1 MELGKRAAVQLKMKM
16 GRVKEATGKLAGKH
30 RVWVSWGVVNSL
42 VWQDCRSSWEKRK
55 ERKIGWVWI
64 RY

>member
-30 RVWVSWGVVNSL
+30 GVWVSWGVVNSL
-42 VWQDCRSSWEKRK
+42 VWQDYRSSWKS
-55 ERKIGWVWI
+55 ERRG
-64 RY
+64 R